1 MDLKAGIFLHLTSLP
16 SKYGVG
22 NIGKSA
28 RDFVKILKQKGF
40 KYWQFCPL
48 TPTGFGD
55 SPYQALSSF
64 ALNPY
69 FLDLDELVEFNI
81 LSSNDLSP
89 LLDLSKTQ
97 VEFGKLYFL
106 FEKIKDKIFQNV
118 SENFSLLEKY
128 GDFKKFK
135 KENEFWLK
143 PWSYFISIKNS
154 KSGQDWINWEEIQ
167 LKDYKKALKCQ
178 AIKDLY
184 PSILREEIL
193 QFLLYFQFLMRGVEL
208 MILRIGVPLACV
220 GLLDNDKGIFAHYNQ
235 MFMKAMATTM
245 IQVCLLKLG
254 LALVMNIDL
263 LTGIGTIIMALK
275 TPTFVREF
283 MVQTS
288 GGVGLNTI
296 YHGSRLVSMAKA
308 LKK

>member
-1 MDLKAGIFLHLTSLP
+1 MKKIEAILVVLLVALLNGCLIFIDGILGDLMNVALYAESYMISGSGSSMVNTLFNVVLGFGLSLIILVFL
-16 SKYGVG
+16 K
-22 NIGKSA
+22 
-28 RDFVKILKQKGF
+28 KGF
-40 KYWQFCPL
+40 TFYILWTDGDPDAEPMGLVIRFIQAIAVAVSF
-48 TPTGFGD
+48 PTI
-55 SPYQALSSF
+55 Y
-64 ALNPY
+64 
-69 FLDLDELVEFNI
+69 
-81 LSSNDLSP
+81 
-89 LLDLSKTQ
+89 
-97 VEFGKLYFL
+97 
-106 FEKIKDKIFQNV
+106 
-118 SENFSLLEKY
+118 
-128 GDFKKFK
+128 
-135 KENEFWLK
+135 
-143 PWSYFISIKNS
+143 
-154 KSGQDWINWEEIQ
+154 DWIATITLELTDDLI
-167 LKDYKKALKCQ
+167 D
-178 AIKDLY
+178 AIGASTSFEWTAWVSGIASGGLLTAIFGLIFIICY
-184 PSILREEIL
+184 
-193 QFLLYFQFLMRGVEL
+193 FLLYFQFLMRGVEL